1 MLNLDWA
8 TIAFQ
13 VINFL
18 VLAGLLYRFVLRPV
32 MGRVRE
38 RRAEKGRLM
47 EQLRQDR
54 QEAERLR
61 RELSERLA
69 AAEEEA
75 EQIVREGE
83 KRAETERQQMLEEIE
98 KEIEHMLADARDDV
112 QDMRRQAVDEF
123 HDELIGAVLDVS
135 AEAIGHVAPDEMH
148 NTLLKQLTERIW
160 EMGRQEME
168 RVRAFR
174 RSLGERTPTA
184 YVTTAK
190 PLSSQQQGELART
203 LSALAD
209 RSVDIQIDSD
219 PSLSAGIRVRLAD
232 IVVDNSIAGRLEQ
245 LEGEV
250 SQALRDQLADERPDT
265 A

>member
-83 KRAETERQQMLEEIE
+83 KRAEAERQQILEEIE

-168 RVRAFR
+168 RVNAFR

-184 YVTTAK
+184 HVTTAK

-232 IVVDNSIAGRLEQ
+232 IMVDNSIAGRLEQ
-245 LEGEV
+245 LQGEV
-250 SQALRDQLADERPDT
+250 SQALRDQLADERTET

>member
-32 MGRVRE
+32 MGRVQE

-47 EQLRQDR
+47 EQIRQDR
-54 QEAERLR
+54 REAERVR
-61 RELSERLA
+61 RELGERLA

-75 EQIVREGE
+75 ERIVREGE

-98 KEIEHMLADARDDV
+98 KEIEHMLADAREDV

-123 HDELIGAVLDVS
+123 HDELIAAVLGVS
-135 AEAIGHVAPDEMH
+135 AEAIGQVAPDEIHDTM
-148 NTLLKQLTERIW
+148 LEQLTERIW
-160 EMGRQEME
+160 EMGREEME

-190 PLSSQQQGELART
+190 PLSSQQQGDLART

-219 PSLSAGIRVRLAD
+219 PSLSAGMRVRLAD
-232 IVVDNSIAGRLEQ
+232 IVVDNSIAGRLELLQ
-245 LEGEV
+245 EEV
-250 SQALRDQLADERPDT
+250 SQALRDQLTDERSGT